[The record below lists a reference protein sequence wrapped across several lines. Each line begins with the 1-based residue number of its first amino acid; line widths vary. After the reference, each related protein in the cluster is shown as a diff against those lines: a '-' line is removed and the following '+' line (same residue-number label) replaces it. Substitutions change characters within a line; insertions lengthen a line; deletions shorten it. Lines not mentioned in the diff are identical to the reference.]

1 MTKFNI
7 RGGIG
12 DITAPN
18 TKVSPQDNLYL
29 AVNSSWLKKTK
40 IPADQPYIGG
50 FTEIDIN
57 VKQQLRKDFTDFIN
71 DKKTLPKIANF
82 NKVVSLYK
90 QAVDMKTR
98 NNIGAKPLK
107 ADLHRLLELHSL
119 TDLNAQAVQLFK
131 QDFRLPIVF
140 EVDQDLKDTDKNAL
154 YFEAPK
160 LILPDASS
168 YQNKDNAERL
178 LNVFTQQMKHVLQLI
193 GFNKKDSEIHVDQAV
208 AFDQEL
214 APLVKSQEE
223 NNDFTAMYNPYSF
236 KDFVS
241 QFREFEMKSFLG
253 QIFAEQE
260 VDRVIVTEP
269 RFFKYINEI
278 INSTH
283 FAKLKSWMI
292 VKYAYSYANYLS
304 QELREANFPY
314 SQAVYGIQELSSIA
328 KQAYEIT
335 ANELGEIVGVY
346 YGKNYFGDEAKKDV
360 EQMTYHMIS
369 VYNERLENNDWL
381 TETTKKEA
389 IKKLNA
395 LKVKIGYPTKLS
407 EVYDQINLGDS
418 LYDSICKI
426 RQAKKLFNITKLN
439 QKVDRQLWGEDMP
452 AMIINAGYAPNNND
466 ITFPAAIF
474 QAPFYSSKNTSSENY
489 GGIGAVIAH
498 EISHAFDPNGSKFDE
513 KGNIRNWWS
522 KEDFEKF
529 NELAQAEVKLFDGIQ
544 IGATK
549 VNGHQ
554 TVGENVADLGGLTAA
569 VKACVEEKGNLTE
582 LFENW
587 ARIWR
592 RKMGPEIRQT
602 LAELDPHA
610 PGEMRANIAAQCLD
624 EFYEAFNVTENDGM
638 WLDPKQRV
646 KIW

>member
-1 MTKFNI
+1 
-7 RGGIG
+7 
-12 DITAPN
+12 
-18 TKVSPQDNLYL
+18 
-29 AVNSSWLKKTK
+29 
-40 IPADQPYIGG
+40 
-50 FTEIDIN
+50 
-57 VKQQLRKDFTDFIN
+57 
-71 DKKTLPKIANF
+71 
-82 NKVVSLYK
+82 
-90 QAVDMKTR
+90 
-98 NNIGAKPLK
+98 
-107 ADLHRLLELHSL
+107 
-119 TDLNAQAVQLFK
+119 
-131 QDFRLPIVF
+131 
-140 EVDQDLKDTDKNAL
+140 
-154 YFEAPK
+154 
-160 LILPDASS
+160 
-168 YQNKDNAERL
+168 
-178 LNVFTQQMKHVLQLI
+178 
-193 GFNKKDSEIHVDQAV
+193 
-208 AFDQEL
+208 
-214 APLVKSQEE
+214 
-223 NNDFTAMYNPYSF
+223 
-236 KDFVS
+236 
-241 QFREFEMKSFLG
+241 
-253 QIFAEQE
+253 
-260 VDRVIVTEP
+260 
-269 RFFKYINEI
+269 
-278 INSTH
+278 
-283 FAKLKSWMI
+283 MI

-426 RQAKKLFNITKLN
+426 RQTKKLFNITKLN

>member
-241 QFREFEMKSFLG
+241 QFKEFEMKSFLG

-283 FAKLKSWMI
+283 FAKLK
-292 VKYAYSYANYLS
+292 
-304 QELREANFPY
+304 
-314 SQAVYGIQELSSIA
+314 
-328 KQAYEIT
+328 
-335 ANELGEIVGVY
+335 
-346 YGKNYFGDEAKKDV
+346 
-360 EQMTYHMIS
+360 
-369 VYNERLENNDWL
+369 
-381 TETTKKEA
+381 
-389 IKKLNA
+389 
-395 LKVKIGYPTKLS
+395 
-407 EVYDQINLGDS
+407 
-418 LYDSICKI
+418 
-426 RQAKKLFNITKLN
+426 
-439 QKVDRQLWGEDMP
+439 
-452 AMIINAGYAPNNND
+452 
-466 ITFPAAIF
+466 
-474 QAPFYSSKNTSSENY
+474 
-489 GGIGAVIAH
+489 
-498 EISHAFDPNGSKFDE
+498 
-513 KGNIRNWWS
+513 
-522 KEDFEKF
+522 
-529 NELAQAEVKLFDGIQ
+529 
-544 IGATK
+544 
-549 VNGHQ
+549 
-554 TVGENVADLGGLTAA
+554 
-569 VKACVEEKGNLTE
+569 
-582 LFENW
+582 
-587 ARIWR
+587 
-592 RKMGPEIRQT
+592 
-602 LAELDPHA
+602 
-610 PGEMRANIAAQCLD
+610 
-624 EFYEAFNVTENDGM
+624 
-638 WLDPKQRV
+638 
-646 KIW
+646 